1 MPAAGAME
9 GACALRTAKSA
20 TSATSAA
27 ERAILLA
34 AVLSRD
40 QWMVVLACDVLF
52 AGLSKL
58 EEGR

>member
-1 MPAAGAME
+1 MPVAGAME
-9 GACALRTAKSA
+9 GACALRTAK
-20 TSATSAA
+20 SATSAA